1 MILRELQK
9 LALKASVFAH
19 NWRQDVMATVGTT
32 LHSGFVK
39 DMKCGTVPVMQC
51 HISHRAMSHTLFAS
65 LMTGE
70 VLEAARDEIAAQE
83 YQAISVSVEHQ

>member
-1 MILRELQK
+1 MI
-9 LALKASVFAH
+9 
-19 NWRQDVMATVGTT
+19 ATVGRAT
-32 LHSGFVK
+32 LHSESVK

-51 HISHRAMSHTLFAS
+51 DISHRAMSHTLFAS

-83 YQAISVSVEHQ
+83 YQAISVLVEHQ